1 MSKERDQWIKE
12 NMADAIKATAGSG
25 IFPETLLTQAIL
37 ESQGPVNGVYIPG
50 QADLAKKY
58 NNYFGIQA
66 DSSWTGTKIRMTDKN
81 AQGQVYQT
89 YFRTYRTK
97 YDSFK
102 DYVKFLQTNPR
113 YKKAFLQTNA
123 SDQLKAIAQ
132 AGYAEAPNYTTLLLS
147 VLSSVKKNTDTYT
160 ASAGSGLLLAFA
172 LAAIFTQLNR

>member
-1 MSKERDQWIKE
+1 MTEREKWIKD
-12 NMADAIKATAGSG
+12 NMADAVRATAGSG
-25 IFPETLLTQAIL
+25 IFPQTLLTQAIL
-37 ESQGPVNGVYIPG
+37 ESQGPVNGIYIPG

-66 DSSWTGTKIRMTDKN
+66 DSSWTGTKVRMSDKN
-81 AQGQVYQT
+81 AAGQVYQT

-113 YKKAFLQTNA
+113 YKKAFLQTNPA
-123 SDQLKAIAQ
+123 DQLKAIAA
-132 AGYAEAPNYTTLLLS
+132 AGYAEAPNYTSLLLS
-147 VLSSVKKNTDTYT
+147 VLSSVNKNTDIQT
-160 ASAGSGLLLAFA
+160 AGAGAGLLLAFA